1 MTEADRVTQ
10 LTCRHDDPL
19 LLRGAA
25 GRGGRLGADARLR
38 VRGLVRH
45 RGPLVAHVSG
55 ALGDA
60 AVHGGLAA
68 RMEEKRFIVARN
80 SVEEYDR

>member
-1 MTEADRVTQ
+1 MTR

-19 LLRGAA
+19 LLWGAA
-25 GRGGRLGADARLR
+25 GWGGRLGADTGLR

-45 RGPLVAHVSG
+45 RRPVVAHVSG

-60 AVHGGLAA
+60 AVHRGLAA
-68 RMEEKRFIVARN
+68 RTEKKKHPVMVLFTRLERCSGAI
-80 SVEEYDR
+80 